1 MRLIKSPNDIVFG
14 AALLL
19 LAGVLY
25 WQVSSLRVGTIL
37 RMGPGYMPVI
47 LCGLVGLAA
56 VGIIARALVL
66 DGEKLHSWPLRPL
79 FFMFASLLV
88 FGLFVE
94 RAGLLVAM
102 PALVVLTSLADRDTS
117 LAEIVALAVALTLFA
132 AGVFVFGLRLPIPLL
147 PAG

>member
-25 WQVSSLRVGTIL
+25 WQISSLRVGTIL
-37 RMGPGYMPVI
+37 RMGPGYMPTI
-47 LCGLVGLAA
+47 LCGLVALAA
-56 VGIIARALVL
+56 VGIIVRALIV

-79 FFMFASLLV
+79 VFMFASLLV
-88 FGLFVE
+88 FGLLVE

-102 PALVVLTSLADRDTS
+102 PAWC
-117 LAEIVALAVALTLFA
+117 
-132 AGVFVFGLRLPIPLL
+132 
-147 PAG
+147 